1 MFFNEVAYEFET
13 TEAKIE
19 SVLDCMLKEAA
30 VRIHGYDIRY
40 FDIYH
45 QYEYYTG
52 IEGRVVVMMDVVIG
66 AETCDSVVN
75 MMVGFGDILG
85 EISNK
90 WNFSP
95 KDFEEDSSRFS
106 PEAEKY
112 WVKKY
117 GFELE

>member
-1 MFFNEVAYEFET
+1 
-13 TEAKIE
+13 
-19 SVLDCMLKEAA
+19 
-30 VRIHGYDIRY
+30 
-40 FDIYH
+40 
-45 QYEYYTG
+45 
-52 IEGRVVVMMDVVIG
+52 MMDVIIG

-85 EISNK
+85 EISDK

-117 GFELE
+117 GFELA